1 MWITHMTGYYNL
13 GTTTYYNYTPQG
25 IMCYKRDNI
34 IPYWVL

>member
-13 GTTTYYNYTPQG
+13 GTTRYYNYTLQG
-25 IMCYKRDNI
+25 IMCYIRDNI